1 MNMWGKMMKLSRGF
15 TLAELLVVVAIIG
28 VLVAVS
34 IPIFSSQLERSRE
47 ATDAANIRA
56 QYAQVMT
63 EAIVSG
69 KSVNKDAGMF
79 PKVILRQRKNDWQDS
94 AIAGNLHGIMEVAA
108 GESPV
113 AGGTAWVE
121 FQSSPEKVILHYENG
136 SGGGSSG
143 GGGITT
149 ATGGLADSD
158 SNGNITITSW
168 DMLTDKDNGPLL
180 IDPPSGP
187 PDNRRQTI
195 KGVREGKSLK
205 GALTIKEGPT
215 DIHNNAFLNQKELTS
230 VVFSTTIKEISQ
242 YAFSGT
248 GLQSVALPEGV
259 NVSKYA
265 FSDIKNLKTID
276 WHFKSDTKYEGPLFS
291 GSGGSEKIQITFHG
305 TQEQWES
312 VKGKL
317 GLDESKYDLSLQ

>member
-1 MNMWGKMMKLSRGF
+1 MKLSRGF

-113 AGGTAWVE
+113 AGGAAWVE

-143 GGGITT
+143 GGGITPEN
-149 ATGGLADSD
+149 GGGMVAP
-158 SNGNITITSW
+158 NGEVTELNDILEMERDNQKNTEAV
-168 DMLTDKDNGPLL
+168 LGLLPDKTLNGKL
-180 IDPPSGP
+180 
-187 PDNRRQTI
+187 
-195 KGVREGKSLK
+195 V
-205 GALTIKEGPT
+205 IKEGIT
-215 DIHNNAFLNQKELTS
+215 DIRNYALQKQKDLTS
-230 VVFSTTIKEISQ
+230 VVFPKSLTEISQ

-248 GLQSVALPEGV
+248 GLQSVTLPEGV

-276 WHFKSDTKYEGPLFS
+276 WHFKSGTKYEGPLFS